1 VRKRRP
7 IRDKLLLGGLL
18 VGILVATLSA
28 SSFLGIYS
36 YRRLVRA
43 LSCRAAE
50 LPLASELDDCV
61 GDLRLAHAR
70 ALAGDLKE
78 FHGVGVASRFDA
90 IRGPTGRR
98 LGGRRVAG
106 GSFADQVEKTSWA
119 LDRYCVELAA
129 DELDD
134 MPFGDRSRE
143 RETARDIAAC
153 LETIRS
159 IAEPRGAAFLE
170 PADDSVPDQRR
181 KLLEIE
187 PHLERLA
194 ALCAELPTFLQE
206 RLHDLS
212 HEVRIG
218 YRTLIVTTW
227 ASALAA
233 AVLLATLGVLTY
245 RWVFRPLRLLG
256 HGSRRV
262 AKGDFGFRIRLDTR
276 DEMAELAAALNDMTQ
291 RFEEIRDDLDRQVQ
305 LRTREVIRNE
315 QLASV
320 GFLAAGVAHEINNP
334 LTYIVGNLSVIEEL
348 VGAPDGPEPADLPDL
363 RAATREA
370 LQGVQKVA
378 NITKSLLSLARSD
391 TGTLGPVEMGAVI
404 EACVRVAANEIRHR
418 ARLELQL
425 QPVPTLWANEGE
437 LSQVVLNLLLNAA
450 HAIPSGHAAQNT
462 ITVRCK
468 VDGGDVLV
476 QVEDTGAG
484 IPERILGR
492 IFEPFFTTKDVGT
505 GTGLGLAV
513 SRRLI
518 QDLGGTIQVHSE
530 LGRGTCFDVRLPVPE
545 ALGRSLTPPTVQ
557 QAPRMRVLVVDD
569 DPLVARA
576 LERMLAGHEVM
587 LAVGGQDALAQL
599 EGGLHPDAIL
609 SDLMMPEMTG
619 LQLHAAVEALWPEL
633 GGRFVLVTGGA
644 FGGDIAEALARADLP
659 QITKPVDR
667 VELAALLASLAPRRA
682 P

>member
-143 RETARDIAAC
+143 RDTARDIAAC

-233 AVLLATLGVLTY
+233 AVLLAALGVLTY

-334 LTYIVGNLSVIEEL
+334 LASIAMCAESLESRIAAL
-348 VGAPDGPEPADLPDL
+348 PADHAD
-363 RAATREA
+363 AKVTR
-370 LQGVQKVA
+370 
-378 NITKSLLSLARSD
+378 RY
-391 TGTLGPVEMGAVI
+391 
-404 EACVRVAANEIRHR
+404 
-418 ARLELQL
+418 LELIQ
-425 QPVPTLWANEGE
+425 NEAFRCKGITEKLLDFSRLGE
-437 LSQVVLNLLLNAA
+437 VRRQATAIGGLVADVADMLRHVGRFSGKSIEIAEGPDVLVMVNPQEIKQVVLNLLVNALDC
-450 HAIPSGHAAQNT
+450 
-462 ITVRCK
+462 VE
-468 VDGGDVLV
+468 DGGQV
-476 QVEDTGAG
+476 QVAVKRSGAEALLTFTDNG
-484 IPERILGR
+484 CGMTTEVLEHL
-492 IFEPFFTTKDVGT
+492 FEPFFTRRKTGQ
-505 GTGLGLAV
+505 GTGLGLSIVHRIVA
-513 SRRLI
+513 
-518 QDLGGTIQVHSE
+518 DHGGRIEAHSD
-530 LGRGTCFDVRLPVPE
+530 GPGMGATFRVTLPVAEITTETAGPR
-545 ALGRSLTPPTVQ
+545 AASQPPVARQDKEVDHHNQ
-557 QAPRMRVLVVDD
+557 QA
-569 DPLVARA
+569 A
-576 LERMLAGHEVM
+576 
-587 LAVGGQDALAQL
+587 
-599 EGGLHPDAIL
+599 
-609 SDLMMPEMTG
+609 
-619 LQLHAAVEALWPEL
+619 
-633 GGRFVLVTGGA
+633 
-644 FGGDIAEALARADLP
+644 
-659 QITKPVDR
+659 
-667 VELAALLASLAPRRA
+667 
-682 P
+682 

>member
-1 VRKRRP
+1 MRKRRP

-143 RETARDIAAC
+143 RDTARDIAAC

-233 AVLLATLGVLTY
+233 AVLLAALGVLTY

-334 LTYIVGNLSVIEEL
+334 LASIAMCAESLESRIAAL
-348 VGAPDGPEPADLPDL
+348 PADHAD
-363 RAATREA
+363 AKVTR
-370 LQGVQKVA
+370 
-378 NITKSLLSLARSD
+378 RY
-391 TGTLGPVEMGAVI
+391 
-404 EACVRVAANEIRHR
+404 
-418 ARLELQL
+418 LELIQ
-425 QPVPTLWANEGE
+425 NEAFRCKGITEKLLDFSRLGE
-437 LSQVVLNLLLNAA
+437 VRRQATAIGGLVADVADMLRHVGRFSGKSIEIAEGPDVLVMVNPQEVKQVVLNLLVNALDC
-450 HAIPSGHAAQNT
+450 
-462 ITVRCK
+462 VE
-468 VDGGDVLV
+468 DGGQV
-476 QVEDTGAG
+476 QVAVKRSGAEALLTFTDNG
-484 IPERILGR
+484 CGMTTEVLEHL
-492 IFEPFFTTKDVGT
+492 FEPFFTRRKTGQ
-505 GTGLGLAV
+505 GTGLGLSIVHRIVA
-513 SRRLI
+513 
-518 QDLGGTIQVHSE
+518 DHGGRIEAHSD
-530 LGRGTCFDVRLPVPE
+530 GPGTGATFRVTLPVAEITTETAGPR
-545 ALGRSLTPPTVQ
+545 AASQPPVARQDKEVDHHNQ
-557 QAPRMRVLVVDD
+557 QA
-569 DPLVARA
+569 A
-576 LERMLAGHEVM
+576 
-587 LAVGGQDALAQL
+587 
-599 EGGLHPDAIL
+599 
-609 SDLMMPEMTG
+609 
-619 LQLHAAVEALWPEL
+619 
-633 GGRFVLVTGGA
+633 
-644 FGGDIAEALARADLP
+644 
-659 QITKPVDR
+659 
-667 VELAALLASLAPRRA
+667 
-682 P
+682 